1 MPDPMQSQ
9 PGAGTGWIG
18 DGIVWAMGQAGD
30 GMIPW
35 GTNPTERDKQ
45 LRAFLPTESILN
57 SAIGSVV
64 VRNAGMS
71 WKVNGSERLAAM
83 GQDLLT
89 NANMG
94 RGWLDFAARL
104 SMSLYSQDKGAFVE
118 IIRGSNSPNAPV
130 LGIQTLDSVRCWRTD
145 DPEIPVI
152 YQDLGGRYHSM
163 MWYQVAHLLELPSTY
178 ERLSAI
184 QYSAITRVLR
194 ACQIWKSIATYTEE
208 KVSGRHTKAIHIV
221 GGTAPGPLKAAIEGQ
236 RAAADAQGLTRY
248 IQPVVL
254 TTATVEAEPKLVTV
268 ELATLPDGWDP
279 EKQLKE
285 YLTILSMGLFT
296 DYQELAP
303 LPGGNLG
310 TGAQS
315 EMLHLKSRGKGPQIY
330 RKLIEQLVNHEGIL
344 PVGCEFEW
352 DDVDYEEDAASA
364 QLLSTYS
371 EAIERM
377 VDAGVID
384 EQGGRQMLM
393 AKDLLSPEEFARMD
407 GLTRPEPTLPAAP
420 SRPRGGRTDGGD
432 ATVTQESRD
441 FEGDKP
447 GLERRMAR
455 AMRPEFDEAMADIWR
470 RARA

>member
-1 MPDPMQSQ
+1 MQSV
-9 PGAGTGWIG
+9 PGAGSGWIG
-18 DGIVWAMGQAGD
+18 DGIIWAMGQAGD

-35 GTNPTERDKQ
+35 GSNPTERDKQ

-71 WKVNGSERLAAM
+71 WKLNGTERLAAM
-83 GQDLLT
+83 GHDLLT
-89 NANMG
+89 NANLG
-94 RGWLDFAARL
+94 RGWLDFVSRL
-104 SMSLYSQDKGAFVE
+104 SMALMTQDKGAFVE
-118 IIRGSNSPNAPV
+118 IIRAGKSANSPV
-130 LGIQTLDSVRCWRTD
+130 LGIQTLDPVRCWKTD

-152 YQDLGGRYHSM
+152 YQDLGGRYHRM
-163 MWYQVAHLLELPSTY
+163 MWYEVSHMLELPATY
-178 ERLSAI
+178 ERLSAL

-194 ACQIWKSIATYTEE
+194 ACQVWKSIATYTEE

-315 EMLHLKSRGKGPQIY
+315 EMLHLKSRGKGPQIF
-330 RKLIEQLVNHEGIL
+330 RKLVEQLINHEGIL
-344 PVGCEFEW
+344 PVGVEFEW
-352 DDVDYEEDAASA
+352 DDVDYEEDAAQA
-364 QLLSTYS
+364 QLFDIYAQ
-371 EAIERM
+371 AIERM
-377 VDAGVID
+377 VDSGVID

-393 AKDLLSPEEFARMD
+393 AKDLLSQEEFDRMVNVA
-407 GLTRPEPTLPAAP
+407 RPEPEVRI
-420 SRPRGGRTDGGD
+420 SPRGDGGD
-432 ATVTQESRD
+432 NVTTEESRD

-447 GLERRMAR
+447 TLERRMAR
-455 AMRPEFDEAMADIWR
+455 AMRSPMDEAMEAIWR
-470 RARA
+470 RARQ